1 MTWRKIRRIVL
12 YVFLILIAL
21 NFIYPF
27 FFMFLSSL
35 KNNPEIL
42 QNPYGFPSIWR
53 WSNYRR
59 AWTKAGLG
67 RSMLNSGVVAV
78 TTVVLTIFVCSLTS
92 YILAR
97 HKFKLNFAIFS
108 FFLLGLMIPAQ
119 GTIIPTFLIL
129 RRLKLVNTYLAL
141 ILPYTAV
148 SIPFAILFLTGY
160 MKSIPISLDETAVM
174 EGCGQFRIY
183 TQIIFPLSKPALV
196 TVAVLTML
204 DSWNEFL
211 YALVLA
217 TKPIV
222 RTLPIA
228 LSLLVGEHIQ
238 EHGVQTAAA
247 IISLSVMLVA
257 YLIFQ
262 KQMVEGLTTG
272 ALKG

>member
-1 MTWRKIRRIVL
+1 MVLRKIKRIVL
-12 YVFLILIAL
+12 YFFLILIAL

-27 FFMFLSSL
+27 IFMFLSSL

-42 QNPYGFPSIWR
+42 LNPYGFPTAWR
-53 WSNYRR
+53 WSNYIR

-78 TTVVLTIFVCSLTS
+78 STVVLSTFVCSITS

-108 FFLLGLMIPAQ
+108 FFLLGLMIPVQ
-119 GTIIPTFLIL
+119 GTIIPTFMIL

-160 MKSIPISLDETAVM
+160 MKSIPISLDETALM
-174 EGCGQFRIY
+174 EGCGEFRIY
-183 TQIIFPLSKPALV
+183 SQIIFPLSKPALV

-211 YALVLA
+211 YALILA
-217 TKPIV
+217 TRPIV